1 MKKILGVIAIML
13 VFSLWGCKK
22 FLTQAPKSELASG
35 NFWQSADDITSAM
48 AGVYSGVQS
57 FIGDN
62 MVQWGDVRS
71 DAMQT
76 TGYGPSDYMYN
87 GLTSSSKWTDWSE
100 IYTTINLANVAIENI
115 PKVPDPDSVS
125 VHDALGQCYAI
136 RAFCYFWL
144 VRVWGAAPVWTKPY
158 KDLSVNPNKVRT
170 PVDSIINSVILP
182 DLQKAAGLINPDD
195 NTVWYLNLG
204 AVYSIM
210 TDVYMWQHKYT
221 DAITAANNLFALK
234 KYSLDPMSNW
244 RNLFIS
250 PTSTNGNIW
259 SIHWDYL
266 VNGGCNLGTAY
277 GYGNTNNQFSA
288 GDTVLNYFQTNT
300 GDLRGLQTLDFNSA
314 LYTKVVKFYPV
325 NLDASGHQI
334 YPQNSQADIYAPM
347 YRLAGL
353 YLLYAEA
360 LEKTGD
366 TPGAIKYLNMVH
378 TRAGLPAY
386 IAADFPDDV
395 SLLNAI
401 LWERELELYGEG
413 KRWFDLIRNG
423 QVISVMTPIINERE
437 AAAGVP
443 LTGFGSKDKILF
455 PINRNVLND
464 NPLLEQNPGY

>member
-1 MKKILGVIAIML
+1 MTVA
-13 VFSLWGCKK
+13 GCKK

-35 NFWQSADDITSAM
+35 NFWKSQDDINAAM
-48 AGVYSGVQS
+48 AGIYSGVQS

-100 IYTTINLANVAIENI
+100 IYTTINRANVAIQQI
-115 PKVPDPDSVS
+115 PKVPDPDSLS

-136 RAFCYFWL
+136 RAYCYFWL
-144 VRVWGAAPVWTKPY
+144 IRVWGDAPVWTKPY
-158 KDLSVNPNKVRT
+158 TNLSQNPDRKRS
-170 PVDSIINSVILP
+170 PADSILNSVILP
-182 DLQKAAGLINPDD
+182 DLQKAAALINPDD
-195 NTVWYLNLG
+195 HTVWYVSLG

-210 TDVYMWQHKYT
+210 TDVYMWKHDYQN
-221 DAITAANNLFALK
+221 AIVSAQLLFGLH
-234 KYSLDPMSNW
+234 KYSLDATANW
-244 RNLFIS
+244 KNLFIN
-250 PTSTNGNIW
+250 PTTTKGNIW
-259 SIHWDYL
+259 SLHWDYL
-266 VNGGCNLGTAY
+266 VNGGCGLGTAY
-277 GYGNTNNQFSA
+277 GYGNTNNQFSV
-288 GDTVLNYFQTNT
+288 GDTVFNYFTDHSADIRGTQTV
-300 GDLRGLQTLDFNSA
+300 DFNSD
-314 LYTKVVKFYPV
+314 LYHKVLKFYPV
-325 NLDASGHQI
+325 NLDGSGHQL
-334 YPQNSQADIYAPM
+334 YPQNSQADIYAPL
-347 YRLAGL
+347 YRLAGI

-366 TPGAIKYLNMVH
+366 SPDAIKYLNYVH

-386 IAADFPDDV
+386 TAADFPDDA

-401 LWERELELYGEG
+401 LLEREMELYGEG

-423 QVISVMTPIINERE
+423 MVLQVMTPVINQRE
-437 AAAGVP
+437 SDAGVP

-464 NPLLEQNPGY
+464 NPLLVQNPGY